1 MAISGLGYP
10 KNLFVLPFDHRSS
23 FEKGLFG
30 IEDRAPLAD
39 EVEQISDYKRM
50 IYEGL
55 LKAIGNGVLK
65 EYTAILVDQV
75 YGSALLADAK
85 EKGIMT
91 CSPVEK
97 SGQNEFD
104 FEFGDDFNSFL
115 ELAEPTFAKVLVRY
129 NPEDRGEVNKI
140 QRRKLKVLSD
150 YCHEK
155 GFKFMFELL
164 VPPTK
169 EQLELVMQDS
179 STYDLKLRPKLARL
193 AMAQLQHA
201 GIEPDVWKIEG
212 TEDPQAA
219 ENFVAQA
226 RVGYRDDVGIIILG
240 RGENE
245 EKVREWLKVGA
256 RTKGIIGFAVGRT
269 VFWQPLVDYK
279 DGKIS
284 REDAVSRISSTYQ
297 ELYKLFI
304 DARSKVNFYD

>member
-1 MAISGLGYP
+1 MTISGLGYP

-30 IEDRAPLAD
+30 IEDRVPTAEEID
-39 EVEQISDYKRM
+39 QISDYKRI

-55 LKAIGNGVLK
+55 LKAIASGIPK
-65 EYTAILVDQV
+65 ESTALLVDQV
-75 YGSALLADAK
+75 YGSGLLADAK
-85 EKGIMT
+85 EKGIST

-104 FEFGDDFNSFL
+104 FEYGENFKSFL

-129 NPEDRGEVNKI
+129 NPEAPGEVNKN
-140 QRRKLKVLSD
+140 QRAKLKVLSD

-169 EQLELVMQDS
+169 DQLDLVLQDIN
-179 STYDLKLRPKLARL
+179 TYDLKLRPKLVRL
-193 AMAQLQHA
+193 AMGQLQHA
-201 GIEPDVWKIEG
+201 GIEPDVWKLEG

-226 RVGYRDDVGIIILG
+226 RVGYRDEVGIIILG

-245 EKVREWLKVGA
+245 DKVHEWLKVGA
-256 RTKGIIGFAVGRT
+256 RTKGIIGFAIGRT
-269 VFWQPLVDYK
+269 VFWRPLVDYK

-284 REDAVSRISSTYQ
+284 REDAISRISGTYQ
-297 ELYKLFI
+297 ELYNLFM
-304 DARSKVNFYD
+304 DQRSKVNFY

>member
-30 IEDRAPLAD
+30 IEDRIANAD

-50 IYEGL
+50 IYQGL
-55 LKAIGNGVLK
+55 LKAIGSGVPK
-65 EYTAILVDQV
+65 ESTAILVDQV

-85 EKGIMT
+85 ENGIAT

-104 FEFGDDFNSFL
+104 FEFGENFNSFL

-129 NPEDRGEVNKI
+129 NPEETGEVNKN
-140 QRRKLKVLSD
+140 QRKKLKVLSD

-169 EQLELVMQDS
+169 EQLELVMQDT

-226 RVGYRDDVGIIILG
+226 RVGYRDEVGIIILG

-245 EKVREWLKVGA
+245 EKVREWLKVAA
-256 RTKGIIGFAVGRT
+256 RTNGIIGFAVGRT

-279 DGKIS
+279 EGKIS
-284 REDAVSRISSTYQ
+284 REEAVGRISGTYQ
-297 ELYKLFI
+297 ELYNLFM
-304 DARSKVNFYD
+304 DQRSKVNFYD